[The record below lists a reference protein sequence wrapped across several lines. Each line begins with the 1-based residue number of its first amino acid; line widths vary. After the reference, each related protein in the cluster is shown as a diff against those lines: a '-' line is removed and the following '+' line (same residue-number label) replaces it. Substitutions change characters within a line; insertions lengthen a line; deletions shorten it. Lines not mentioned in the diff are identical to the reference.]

1 MNDNVIE
8 FPTKYKGKNVP
19 IIDDLDAVKMR
30 EDLDFADNLAE
41 GLMINLIHNVGEN
54 GFDIKKD
61 RFIGDISF
69 LNEVVRGALYRQMGF
84 SHPMQSFMDLI
95 VKTEISKEDEQIVT
109 KVNLKKIDELLPQ
122 SKDDGS
128 GDDTSWYES
137 SDTIKLDGADWW

>member
-1 MNDNVIE
+1 MDNIIE
-8 FPTKYKGKNVP
+8 FPTKFKGHKFP

-84 SHPMQSFMDLI
+84 AHPMQSFMDLI
-95 VKTEISKEDEQIVT
+95 VKTEMSEDEQIVT
-109 KVNLKKIDELLPQ
+109 KVNLNKIDDLLPQ
-122 SKDDGS
+122 SKDDGN
-128 GDDTSWYES
+128 GDDIS
-137 SDTIKLDGADWW
+137 

>member
-8 FPTKYKGKNVP
+8 FPVKFKGQKTP
-19 IIDDLDAVKMR
+19 IIIDDLDAVKMK
-30 EDLDFADNLAE
+30 EDLDFCDNLAE

-84 SHPMQSFMDLI
+84 AHPMQSFMDLV
-95 VKTEISKEDEQIVT
+95 VKTEMNKEDKTIVT
-109 KVNLKKIDELLPQ
+109 KVNLHKIDDLIPQ
-122 SKDDGS
+122 SNDNGD
-128 GDDTSWYES
+128 GDDIS
-137 SDTIKLDGADWW
+137 

>member
-1 MNDNVIE
+1 MDNIIE
-8 FPTKYKGKNVP
+8 FPTKFKGHKVP

-84 SHPMQSFMDLI
+84 AHPMQSFMDLI
-95 VKTEISKEDEQIVT
+95 VKTETDEDKQIVT
-109 KVNLKKIDELLPQ
+109 KVNLNKIDDLLPQ
-122 SKDDGS
+122 SKDDGN
-128 GDDTSWYES
+128 GDDIS
-137 SDTIKLDGADWW
+137 

>member
-1 MNDNVIE
+1 LNDNVIE

-128 GDDTSWYES
+128 GDDTS
-137 SDTIKLDGADWW
+137 

>member
-8 FPTKYKGKNVP
+8 FPVKFKGQKTP
-19 IIDDLDAVKMR
+19 IIDDLDAVKMK
-30 EDLDFADNLAE
+30 EDLDFCDNLAE

-84 SHPMQSFMDLI
+84 AHPMQSFMDLV
-95 VKTEISKEDEQIVT
+95 VKTEMNKEDKTIVT
-109 KVNLKKIDELLPQ
+109 KVNLHKIDDLIPQ
-122 SKDDGS
+122 SNDNGD
-128 GDDTSWYES
+128 GDDIS
-137 SDTIKLDGADWW
+137 

>member
-8 FPTKYKGKNVP
+8 FPVKFKGQKTP
-19 IIDDLDAVKMR
+19 IIIDDLDAVKMK
-30 EDLDFADNLAE
+30 EDLDLCDNLAE

-84 SHPMQSFMDLI
+84 AHPMQSFMDLV
-95 VKTEISKEDEQIVT
+95 VKTEMNEEDKTIVT
-109 KVNLKKIDELLPQ
+109 KVNLHKIDDLIPQ
-122 SKDDGS
+122 SNDNGD
-128 GDDTSWYES
+128 GDDIS
-137 SDTIKLDGADWW
+137 

>member
-1 MNDNVIE
+1 LNDNVIE
-8 FPTKYKGKNVP
+8 FPTKYKGRNVP

-95 VKTEISKEDEQIVT
+95 VKTEISKEDAQIVT

-128 GDDTSWYES
+128 GDDTS
-137 SDTIKLDGADWW
+137 

>member
-1 MNDNVIE
+1 LNDNVIE
-8 FPTKYKGKNVP
+8 FPTKFKPNAPKIV
-19 IIDDLDAVKMR
+19 DLDAVRMQ

-84 SHPMQSFMDLI
+84 THPMQDFMDLI
-95 VKTEISKEDEQIVT
+95 VKTEMTDDNQVIT
-109 KVNLKKIDELLPQ
+109 KVNLNEIDKCLPQ
-122 SKDDGS
+122 SDDGGN
-128 GDDTSWYES
+128 GDDIS
-137 SDTIKLDGADWW
+137 

>member
-8 FPTKYKGKNVP
+8 FPTKYKGRNVP

-128 GDDTSWYES
+128 GDDTS
-137 SDTIKLDGADWW
+137 

>member
-54 GFDIKKD
+54 GFDIKED

-69 LNEVVRGALYRQMGF
+69 LNEVIKGVLYRQMGF
-84 SHPMQSFMDLI
+84 NHPMQDFMSHV
-95 VKTEISKEDEQIVT
+95 VKTE
-109 KVNLKKIDELLPQ
+109 KKDSEVLARIDLERIDDMTSQ
-122 SKDDGS
+122 SKNDNGN
-128 GDDTSWYES
+128 GDDIS
-137 SDTIKLDGADWW
+137 

>member
-8 FPTKYKGKNVP
+8 FPVKFKGQKTP
-19 IIDDLDAVKMR
+19 IIIDDLDAVKMK
-30 EDLDFADNLAE
+30 EDLDFCDNLAE

-84 SHPMQSFMDLI
+84 AHPMLSFMDLV
-95 VKTEISKEDEQIVT
+95 VKTEMNKEDKTIVT
-109 KVNLKKIDELLPQ
+109 KVNLHKIDDLIPQ
-122 SKDDGS
+122 SNDNGD
-128 GDDTSWYES
+128 GDDIS
-137 SDTIKLDGADWW
+137 

>member
-54 GFDIKKD
+54 GFDIK
-61 RFIGDISF
+61 
-69 LNEVVRGALYRQMGF
+69 LQNYE
-84 SHPMQSFMDLI
+84 QS
-95 VKTEISKEDEQIVT
+95 KPQ
-109 KVNLKKIDELLPQ
+109 ELLH
-122 SKDDGS
+122 SA
-128 GDDTSWYES
+128 EIA
-137 SDTIKLDGADWW
+137 IKAIRARFEKDGATNLANISDEILGVLDQTSYLLTLS

>member
-1 MNDNVIE
+1 LNDNIIE
-8 FPTKYKGKNVP
+8 FPTKFKGRKLP
-19 IIDDLDAVKMR
+19 IIDDLDALRMR

-84 SHPMQSFMDLI
+84 QHPMQDFMDLI
-95 VKTEISKEDEQIVT
+95 VKTETNEDKQIVT
-109 KVNLKKIDELLPQ
+109 KINLNKIDELLPQ
-122 SKDDGS
+122 SKDDGN
-128 GDDTSWYES
+128 GDDIS
-137 SDTIKLDGADWW
+137 

>member
-128 GDDTSWYES
+128 GDDTS
-137 SDTIKLDGADWW
+137 

>member
-8 FPTKYKGKNVP
+8 FPVKFKGQKTP
-19 IIDDLDAVKMR
+19 IIIDDLDAVKMK
-30 EDLDFADNLAE
+30 EDLDFCDNLAE

-84 SHPMQSFMDLI
+84 AHPMQSFMDLVVI
-95 VKTEISKEDEQIVT
+95 TEMNEEDKTIVT
-109 KVNLKKIDELLPQ
+109 KVNLHKIDDLIPQ
-122 SKDDGS
+122 SNDNGD
-128 GDDTSWYES
+128 GDDIS
-137 SDTIKLDGADWW
+137 

>member
-8 FPTKYKGKNVP
+8 FPVKFKGQQTP
-19 IIDDLDAVKMR
+19 IIDDLDAVKMK
-30 EDLDFADNLAE
+30 EELDFCDNLAE

-84 SHPMQSFMDLI
+84 AHPMQSFMDLV
-95 VKTEISKEDEQIVT
+95 VKTEMNEEDKTIVT
-109 KVNLKKIDELLPQ
+109 KVNLHKIDDLLPQ
-122 SKDDGS
+122 SNDNRD
-128 GDDTSWYES
+128 GDDIS
-137 SDTIKLDGADWW
+137 

>member
-1 MNDNVIE
+1 MNDNIIE
-8 FPTKYKGKNVP
+8 FPTKFKGRKLP
-19 IIDDLDAVKMR
+19 IIDDLDALRMR

-84 SHPMQSFMDLI
+84 QHPMQDFMDLI
-95 VKTEISKEDEQIVT
+95 VKTETNEDKQIVT
-109 KVNLKKIDELLPQ
+109 KINLNKIDELLPQ
-122 SKDDGS
+122 SKDDGN
-128 GDDTSWYES
+128 GDDIS
-137 SDTIKLDGADWW
+137 

>member
-1 MNDNVIE
+1 MDNIIE
-8 FPTKYKGKNVP
+8 FPTKFKGHKVP
-19 IIDDLDAVKMR
+19 IIDDLDALKMR

-84 SHPMQSFMDLI
+84 AHPMQSFMDLI
-95 VKTEISKEDEQIVT
+95 VKTEMSEDEQIVT
-109 KVNLKKIDELLPQ
+109 KVNLNKIDDLLPQ
-122 SKDDGS
+122 SKDDGN
-128 GDDTSWYES
+128 GDDIS
-137 SDTIKLDGADWW
+137 